1 MGYRV
6 LAFCVISLYLQ
17 ILSGSLLVTIQ
28 DWSALMD
35 IRSSVVLAVTILLIV
50 TFILN
55 IVSLMLRRTK
65 SND

>member
-1 MGYRV
+1 
-6 LAFCVISLYLQ
+6 
-17 ILSGSLLVTIQ
+17 
-28 DWSALMD
+28 MD